1 VLGKNFR
8 QRIGEESKGT
18 TFVSIIVL
26 MTMAGLAIFVS
37 PQATGSLTILSDRGY
52 LDIIDNY

>member
-18 TFVSIIVL
+18 TFVSIIVF

-37 PQATGSLTILSDRGY
+37 PQATGSLNILSDRGY